1 MVSDMSPL
9 EASWSANFFFPLAD
23 LSRAKDDHNSD
34 DVRTRDSN
42 FLLVS

>member
-9 EASWSANFFFPLAD
+9 EASWSANFFPLAD

-34 DVRTRDSN
+34 EVGTRDSN

>member
-23 LSRAKDDHNSD
+23 PRAKDDHNSD